1 MMGRFSVVYWVGLD
15 IGYISSGTNI
25 KVDTVIVLLIFAVCC
40 LCSFIK
46 KDKDCNPCFPGL
58 HGAQVVDAVVDGQD
72 AGGVGHAL
80 LVAHFWVEDVWRRC
94 WGR

>member
-1 MMGRFSVVYWVGLD
+1 MYTLQ
-15 IGYISSGTNI
+15 
-25 KVDTVIVLLIFAVCC
+25 TVAAVTTVLILLIFAVCVNGIVVSIVY
-40 LCSFIK
+40 SFIK
-46 KDKDCNPCFPGL
+46 KNKDCNSCFPGL